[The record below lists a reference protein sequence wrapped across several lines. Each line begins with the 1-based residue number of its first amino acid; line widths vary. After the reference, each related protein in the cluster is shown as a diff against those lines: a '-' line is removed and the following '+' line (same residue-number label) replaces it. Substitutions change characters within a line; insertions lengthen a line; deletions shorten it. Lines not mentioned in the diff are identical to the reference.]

1 MGYVKLAGTR
11 NRHTSWI
18 SEVVLE
24 VDDDGN
30 PTKVVRAG
38 VPVNLSAEQQSK
50 LEERGFTFEKSS
62 KAEVE
67 AYEEEAALQVGGDV
81 AAAAPVFGDSEAPDQ
96 AADDSGDTD
105 QS

>member
-11 NRHTSWI
+11 NRHTSWV

-38 VPVNLSAEQQSK
+38 VPVSLSSSDQEK
-50 LEERGFTFEKSS
+50 LEARGFTFESSS
-62 KAEVE
+62 KSEFE
-67 AYEEEAALQVGGDV
+67 SYQEEAALEVGADV
-81 AAAAPVFGDSEAPDQ
+81 AGAAPVFGDSEAPDQ
-96 AADDSGDTD
+96 AADDSGTGNDK
-105 QS
+105 